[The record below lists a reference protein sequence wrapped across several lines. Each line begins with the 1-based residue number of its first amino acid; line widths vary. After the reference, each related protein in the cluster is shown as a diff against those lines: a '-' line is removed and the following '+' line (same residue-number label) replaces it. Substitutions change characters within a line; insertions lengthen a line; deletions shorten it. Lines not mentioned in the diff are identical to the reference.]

1 VKCAGKQLEAK
12 HDFHKDLEKISD
24 ISVCQA
30 VLNVPDIWDVAA
42 RISKRH
48 VPGQKP
54 A

>member
-1 VKCAGKQLEAK
+1 MEAK
-12 HDFHKDLEKISD
+12 HGIHKDLEKISE

-30 VLNVPDIWDVAA
+30 MLNVFDVWDVAA
-42 RISKRH
+42 CIGKRH